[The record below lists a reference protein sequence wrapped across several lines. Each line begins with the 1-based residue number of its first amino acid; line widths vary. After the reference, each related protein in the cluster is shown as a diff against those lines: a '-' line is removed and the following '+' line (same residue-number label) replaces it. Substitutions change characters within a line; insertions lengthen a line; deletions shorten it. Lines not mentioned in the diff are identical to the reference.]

1 MNMKN
6 LVIANAAMTMTL
18 KEITDLLDVRHDKA
32 MLKVAEMAQDPEF
45 GTMSVV
51 DIQYSSGKG
60 RIGTIK
66 TYQLTLAQSMTVF
79 SRLSKTGS
87 IKLFRSS
94 IKSIEDFKSI
104 VIAVN
109 LFDAPDL
116 PDRYVYAAQDC
127 NGRIKIGI
135 SKDPEQR
142 VKQLNV
148 GHPDNLK
155 LVYMAKAID
164 NTYLSEKEAHEKC
177 KDYHLRSEWF
187 SEPALELLN
196 QH

>member
-1 MNMKN
+1 MK
-6 LVIANAAMTMTL
+6 LMKLMKMTSTMTL
-18 KEITDLLDVRHDKA
+18 KEITDLLEVRHNNA
-32 MLKVAEMAQDPEF
+32 MRTVAEMAQDPDF
-45 GTMSVV
+45 GSLSKTSTVYN
-51 DIQYSSGKG
+51 DKG
-60 RIGTIK
+60 QTIE
-66 TYQLTLAQSMTVF
+66 TYQLTLAQSMAVF

-87 IKLFRSS
+87 IKLFKSS
-94 IKSIEDFKSI
+94 IKSIEDFKAI

-148 GHPDNLK
+148 GHPDTLK

-187 SEPALELLN
+187 SAPALELLS

>member
-1 MNMKN
+1 MNLKN
-6 LVIANAAMTMTL
+6 LAIANATLTMTL
-18 KEITDLLDVRHDKA
+18 KEITDLLNVEHNKA
-32 MLKVAEMAQDPEF
+32 MNKVEKMAEDPEF
-45 GTMSVV
+45 GTVAKINVV
-51 DIQYSSGKG
+51 YNDKGQAIQ
-60 RIGTIK
+60 

-87 IKLFRSS
+87 IKLFKSS

>member
-1 MNMKN
+1 MKLMNMTST
-6 LVIANAAMTMTL
+6 MTMTL
-18 KEITDLLDVRHDKA
+18 KEITDLLEVRHNDAMKKVDK
-32 MLKVAEMAQDPEF
+32 MAESPDF
-45 GTMSVV
+45 GTVSVV

-60 RIGTIK
+60 RIDTTK
-66 TYQLTLAQSMTVF
+66 TYQLTLAQSMAVF

-87 IKLFRSS
+87 VRLFESS

-187 SEPALELLN
+187 SAPALELLN

>member
-1 MNMKN
+1 MNLKN

-18 KEITDLLDVRHDKA
+18 KEITDLLNVRHDKA
-32 MLKVAEMAQDPEF
+32 MNKVEKMAEDPEF
-45 GTMSVV
+45 GTVAKINVV
-51 DIQYSSGKG
+51 YNDKGQAIQ
-60 RIGTIK
+60 

-87 IKLFRSS
+87 IKLFKSS

-187 SEPALELLN
+187 SAPALELLN